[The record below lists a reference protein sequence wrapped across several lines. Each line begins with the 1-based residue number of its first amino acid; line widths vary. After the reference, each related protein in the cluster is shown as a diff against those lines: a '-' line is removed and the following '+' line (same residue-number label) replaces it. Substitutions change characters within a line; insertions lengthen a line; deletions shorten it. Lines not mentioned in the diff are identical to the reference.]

1 MYYANSFPVWFSCK
15 ICNTSS
21 SCRVHGSSQTWLYA
35 WTMKWVHTSAG
46 IFQSLSNILPQN
58 SLSQIVRRCQRLGLL
73 LSESY
78 RNSLQRREGWCFF
91 GFLTIKLP
99 KVHSSIGPVDAFA
112 WPSSQWPSMW
122 PTSPKAWPTWW
133 RTLWKSLK
141 DSGCRLHRFQK
152 LHGVQNINTN
162 VFCAGGVF
170 WVWPFQILWYLN
182 LPVLGPWSSGPLVL
196 WSIGR
201 SVLCWP

>member
-1 MYYANSFPVWFSCK
+1 MPKVGTVAVRELQEFFAAER
-15 ICNTSS
+15 
-21 SCRVHGSSQTWLYA
+21 RV
-35 WTMKWVHTSAG
+35 M
-46 IFQSLSNILPQN
+46 
-58 SLSQIVRRCQRLGLL
+58 
-73 LSESY
+73 
-78 RNSLQRREGWCFF
+78 FF
-91 GFLTIKLP
+91 CFLTIKLP

-141 DSGCRLHRFQK
+141 DSGCRLHRFRK

-170 WVWPFQILWYLN
+170 WVWPFSN
-182 LPVLGPWSSGPLVL
+182 LVVFESPGPGPLVL
-196 WSIGR
+196 WALGPLVHWSFR
-201 SVLCWP
+201 FLVTLVP